1 MEVKVLSESGN
12 TVKLLL
18 KGMDHSFVNALRRQ
32 IMSGIP
38 VLAVEDVHI
47 YENNSVMLD
56 EMLAH
61 RLGLIPLKMDSK
73 RYKEGDKV
81 KLVLEKEGP
90 GMVYSRDVKSTD
102 PKIEVAETTIPIAKL
117 SEGQK
122 IKLEMDALVGTG
134 KQHSKWQPAIAAY
147 TEMPL
152 VKGEK
157 HRPSKSEIL
166 ETVVDDLHRD
176 VLIEKGQKVEYDPAT
191 FVFMV
196 ESHGN
201 LEPKELFFAAAEGLK
216 GKLEELRKELKNL
229 S

>member
-117 SEGQK
+117 SEKHK
-122 IKLEMDALVGTG
+122 IKL
-134 KQHSKWQPAIAAY
+134 
-147 TEMPL
+147 
-152 VKGEK
+152 
-157 HRPSKSEIL
+157 
-166 ETVVDDLHRD
+166 
-176 VLIEKGQKVEYDPAT
+176 
-191 FVFMV
+191 
-196 ESHGN
+196 
-201 LEPKELFFAAAEGLK
+201 
-216 GKLEELRKELKNL
+216 
-229 S
+229 